1 MCLSAGDNPVSG
13 SSLTIDH
20 CGNGQKQTWNYSA
33 QNKLQLDST
42 SEQWLIFMNILVLTC
57 HA

>member
-1 MCLSAGDNPVSG
+1 MCLSAGDDPVSG

-33 QNKLQLDST
+33 QNKIQLDST
-42 SEQWLIFMNILVLTC
+42 GEQWFIFVNMLVLIR